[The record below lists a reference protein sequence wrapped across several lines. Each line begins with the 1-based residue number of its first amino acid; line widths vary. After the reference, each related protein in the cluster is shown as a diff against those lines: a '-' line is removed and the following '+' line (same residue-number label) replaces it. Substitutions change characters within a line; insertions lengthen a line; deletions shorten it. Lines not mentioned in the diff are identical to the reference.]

1 MAVIVSTKTCF
12 PEHYYPQNTL
22 LTAAQEEWKRK
33 RASILKPLE
42 QFYTNV
48 KVNGRY
54 LSWPLERYTEQTTFE
69 ERNNAYIETA
79 LELGER
85 TICALL
91 DQVQMSPQEIDQ
103 LTTISTTGIA
113 VPALDARLMNR
124 IPFSRGMKRLPLFGL
139 GCVGGASGIARTADY
154 LQGHPDEAVILFA
167 VELCSLTIQRDD
179 LSMANLVASGLFGD
193 GAAAVL
199 MVGDD
204 HPRAQ
209 QATLAPALSARGTP
223 VPRARG
229 GSADERVQRAK
240 PLPRVIDSQS
250 HFFPETEHIM
260 GWDVTNSGFKVL
272 LSADI
277 AQLAQSEVRPLMEA
291 FLGKHDL
298 TITDIDHWLVHPGG
312 PKVIQALED
321 GLGLPDEALMLSWES
336 LAEAGNIS
344 SASVLL
350 ILDMTMK
357 RLQPKPGERG
367 VLMAMGPAF
376 CAELVL
382 LQW

>member
-1 MAVIVSTKTCF
+1 MPVIVSATTGF
-12 PEHYYPQNTL
+12 PEHYYPQSTL
-22 LTAAQEEWKRK
+22 LSAAQEEWTRIRK
-33 RASILKPLE
+33 RDSLSKVLE

-48 KVNGRY
+48 KVDGRY
-54 LSWPLERYTEQTTFE
+54 LSWPLERYKNPSTFE

-85 TICALL
+85 TICTLL
-91 DQVQMSPQEIDQ
+91 DQMQMSPQEIDQ
-103 LTTISTTGIA
+103 LAVISTTGIA
-113 VPALDARLMNR
+113 VPSLDARLMNR

-139 GCVGGASGIARTADY
+139 GCVGGAAGIARTADY
-154 LQGHPDEAVILFA
+154 LRGHPEEAVIMFA
-167 VELCSLTIQRDD
+167 VELCSLTLQRDD

-199 MVGDD
+199 MVGDN

-209 QATLAPALSARGTP
+209 SG
-223 VPRARG
+223 
-229 GSADERVQRAK
+229 
-240 PLPRVIDSQS
+240 LPRVIDSQS
-250 HFFPETEHIM
+250 QFFPETEHIM
-260 GWDVTNSGFKVL
+260 GWDVTNSGFKVM

-277 AQLAQSEVRPLMEA
+277 ASLARSEVRPSMES
-291 FLGKHDL
+291 FLGRHGL
-298 TITDIDHWLVHPGG
+298 TVGDIDRWLVHPGG
-312 PKVIQALED
+312 PRVIQALAE
-321 GLGLPDEALMLSWES
+321 GLGLPDRALALSWET
-336 LAEAGNIS
+336 LAEVGNVS

-350 ILDMTMK
+350 ILDKTLK
-357 RLQPKPGERG
+357 RSQPKPGEWG

>member
-1 MAVIVSTKTCF
+1 MSVIVSATTGF
-12 PEHYYPQNTL
+12 PAHYYPQNTL
-22 LTAAQEEWKRK
+22 LTAAQEEWEPK

-54 LSWPLERYTEQTTFE
+54 LAWPLEHYKEPSTFE

-79 LELGER
+79 LELGEQ

-91 DQVQMSPQEIDQ
+91 DDVHMSPQEIDQ
-103 LTTISTTGIA
+103 LTAISTTGIA

-124 IPFSRGMKRLPLFGL
+124 IPFSQSMKRLPLFGL
-139 GCVGGASGIARTADY
+139 GCVGGAAGIARTADY

-209 QATLAPALSARGTP
+209 PGLA
-223 VPRARG
+223 
-229 GSADERVQRAK
+229 RV
-240 PLPRVIDSQS
+240 LDSQS
-250 HFFPETEHIM
+250 QFFPETEHIM

-277 AQLAQSEVRPLMEA
+277 AQLAQSEVRPIMEA
-291 FLGKHDL
+291 FLGKHNL
-298 TITDIDHWLVHPGG
+298 TIADIDHWLVHPGG
-312 PKVIQALED
+312 PKVIQALTY
-321 GLGLPDEALMLSWES
+321 GLGLPDEALTLSWES

-350 ILDMTMK
+350 ILDKTMK
-357 RLQPKPGERG
+357 RSQPKPGEYG

-382 LQW
+382 LKW

>member
-1 MAVIVSTKTCF
+1 MPVIVSTKTGF
-12 PEHYYPQNTL
+12 PEHYYPQDAL
-22 LTAAQEEWKRK
+22 LTAAQEEWKLIRP
-33 RASILKPLE
+33 SIVKPLE

-54 LSWPLERYTEQTTFE
+54 LAWPLERYKAPTTFE
-69 ERNNAYIETA
+69 ERNNAFIETA
-79 LELGER
+79 LELGEQ

-91 DQVQMSPQEIDQ
+91 DQVHMSPQDIHQ
-103 LTTISTTGIA
+103 LTTVSTTGIA
-113 VPALDARLMNR
+113 VPSLDARLMNC
-124 IPFSRGMKRLPLFGL
+124 IPFSQDMKRLPLFGL
-139 GCVGGASGIARTADY
+139 GCMGGAAGIARTADY
-154 LQGHPDEAVILFA
+154 LQGHPQEAVILFA

-179 LSMANLVASGLFGD
+179 LSLANLVASGLFGD
-193 GAAAVL
+193 GAVALL

-204 HPRAQ
+204 HPQAQ
-209 QATLAPALSARGTP
+209 GAP
-223 VPRARG
+223 
-229 GSADERVQRAK
+229 

-277 AQLAQSEVRPLMEA
+277 AGLAQSEIRPLLEA
-291 FLGKHDL
+291 FLGRHAL
-298 TITDIDHWLVHPGG
+298 TIADIDCWLVHPGG
-312 PKVIQALED
+312 PRVIEALED
-321 GLGLPDEALMLSWES
+321 GLGIPDESLRLSWEC
-336 LAEAGNIS
+336 LEEAGNIS

-350 ILDMTMK
+350 ILDKTM
-357 RLQPKPGERG
+357 RNVQPKKGEVG

-376 CAELVL
+376 SAELVL

>member
-1 MAVIVSTKTCF
+1 MTVIVSTKTGF
-12 PEHYYPQNTL
+12 PEYYYPQDML
-22 LTAAQEEWKRK
+22 LTAAQQECTRQK
-33 RASILKPLE
+33 RASLLKPVE

-48 KVNGRY
+48 KVQGRY
-54 LSWPLERYTEQTTFE
+54 LAWPLERYTEPTTFE

-79 LELGER
+79 LQLGEQ

-91 DQVQMSPQEIDQ
+91 DEVHMPPQDIDQ
-103 LTTISTTGIA
+103 LTVISTTGIA

-124 IPFSRGMKRLPLFGL
+124 IPLSRGMKRLPLFGL
-139 GCVGGASGIARTADY
+139 GCLGGAAGIARTADY
-154 LQGHPDEAVILFA
+154 LQGHPAEAVILFA

-179 LSMANLVASGLFGD
+179 LSLANLVASGLFGD

-209 QATLAPALSARGTP
+209 PGM
-223 VPRARG
+223 
-229 GSADERVQRAK
+229 
-240 PLPRVIDSQS
+240 PRVIDSQS
-250 HFFPETEHIM
+250 QFFPGTEHIM

-277 AQLAQSEVRPLMEA
+277 ASLARSEVRPSMEA
-291 FLGKHDL
+291 FLGRHDL
-298 TITDIDHWLVHPGG
+298 TIADIDHWLVHPGG
-312 PKVIQALED
+312 PRVIRALAD
-321 GLGLPDEALMLSWES
+321 GLGLPDEALELSWET

-344 SASVLL
+344 SASVLV
-350 ILDMTMK
+350 ILDKTMK
-357 RLQPKPGERG
+357 RLQPKPGEYG

>member
-1 MAVIVSTKTCF
+1 MPVIVSAKTGF
-12 PEHYYPQNTL
+12 PEHYYSQNTL
-22 LTAAQEEWKRK
+22 LSAAQQEWGAE

-48 KVNGRY
+48 KVKGRY
-54 LSWPLERYTEQTTFE
+54 LSWPLERYKKSTTFE

-79 LELGER
+79 LELGEQ

-91 DQVQMSPQEIDQ
+91 DQVQVSPQEIDQ

-113 VPALDARLMNR
+113 VPSLDARLMNR

-139 GCVGGASGIARTADY
+139 GCVGGAAGIARTADY

-179 LSMANLVASGLFGD
+179 LSLANLVASGLFGD

-209 QATLAPALSARGTP
+209 PG
-223 VPRARG
+223 
-229 GSADERVQRAK
+229 
-240 PLPRVIDSQS
+240 LPRVIDSQS
-250 HFFPETEHIM
+250 QFFPETEHIM

-277 AQLAQSEVRPLMEA
+277 AQLARSEVRPSMEA

-298 TITDIDHWLVHPGG
+298 TIADIDHWLVHPGG
-312 PKVIQALED
+312 PKVIQALEE
-321 GLGLPDEALMLSWES
+321 GLGLSDEALTLSWES
-336 LAEAGNIS
+336 LSEAGNIS

-350 ILDMTMK
+350 ILDKTMK
-357 RLQPKPGERG
+357 RLQPKPGEYG
-367 VLMAMGPAF
+367 VMMAMGPAF

>member
-1 MAVIVSTKTCF
+1 MPVIVSAKTGF
-12 PEHYYPQNTL
+12 PQHYYPQTML
-22 LTAAQEEWKRK
+22 LSAAQEEWQSK

-54 LSWPLERYTEQTTFE
+54 LSWPLERYKQPTTFE

-85 TICALL
+85 TICVLL
-91 DQVQMSPQEIDQ
+91 DQMQMDPHEIDQ
-103 LTTISTTGIA
+103 LTVISTTGIA
-113 VPALDARLMNR
+113 VPSLDARLMNR

-139 GCVGGASGIARTADY
+139 GCVGGAAGIARTADY
-154 LQGHPDEAVILFA
+154 LRGHPQEAVILFA
-167 VELCSLTIQRDD
+167 VELCSLTLQRDD
-179 LSMANLVASGLFGD
+179 LSIANLVASGLFGD

-209 QATLAPALSARGTP
+209 TG
-223 VPRARG
+223 
-229 GSADERVQRAK
+229 
-240 PLPRVIDSQS
+240 LPRVIDSQS
-250 HFFPETEHIM
+250 QFFPETEHIM
-260 GWDVTNSGFKVL
+260 GWGVTNSGFKVL

-277 AQLAQSEVRPLMEA
+277 ASLAQSEVRPLVES
-291 FLGKHDL
+291 FLGRHEL
-298 TITDIDHWLVHPGG
+298 TIDGIDHWLVHPGG
-312 PKVIQALED
+312 PRVIQALGD
-321 GLGLPDEALMLSWES
+321 GLGLPEEALALSWET
-336 LAEAGNIS
+336 LAEVGNVS

-350 ILDMTMK
+350 ILDKTLK
-357 RLQPKPGERG
+357 RVQPQAGEFG
-367 VLMAMGPAF
+367 LLMAMGPAF

>member
-1 MAVIVSTKTCF
+1 MSVIVSAITGF
-12 PEHYYPQNTL
+12 PEHYYPQHTL
-22 LTAAQEEWKRK
+22 LTAAQEEWKQK

-54 LSWPLERYTEQTTFE
+54 LAWPLERYKKPTTFE

-79 LELGER
+79 LELGEQ

-91 DQVQMSPQEIDQ
+91 DNVQMNPREIDQ

-124 IPFSRGMKRLPLFGL
+124 IPFSQGMKRLPLFGL
-139 GCVGGASGIARTADY
+139 GCLGGAAGIARTADY
-154 LQGHPDEAVILFA
+154 LQGHSKEAVILFA

-209 QATLAPALSARGTP
+209 HT
-223 VPRARG
+223 
-229 GSADERVQRAK
+229 K
-240 PLPRVIDSQS
+240 PMPRVIDSQS
-250 HFFPETEHIM
+250 HFFLQTEHIM

-277 AQLAQSEVRPLMEA
+277 AQLARSKVRPIVEA
-291 FLGKHDL
+291 FLCRHTL
-298 TITDIDHWLVHPGG
+298 AIADIDHWLVHPGG

-321 GLGLPDEALMLSWES
+321 GLGLPDAALTLSWET

-344 SASVLL
+344 SASVLV
-350 ILDMTMK
+350 ILDKFMK
-357 RLQPKPGERG
+357 RLQPKPGEYG

-376 CAELVL
+376 SAEMVL

>member
-1 MAVIVSTKTCF
+1 MSIIVSTTTGF
-12 PEHYYPQNTL
+12 PEHYYPQKVL
-22 LTAAQEEWKRK
+22 LTAAQQEWKKK
-33 RASILKPLE
+33 RTAILKPLE

-54 LSWPLERYTEQTTFE
+54 LAWPLERYKKPTTFE

-79 LELGER
+79 LELGEQ

-91 DQVQMSPQEIDQ
+91 DRAQMSPQEIDQ
-103 LTTISTTGIA
+103 LTAISTTGIA
-113 VPALDARLMNR
+113 VPSLDARLMNR

-139 GCVGGASGIARTADY
+139 GCLGGAAGIARTADY

-199 MVGDD
+199 MVGDE

-209 QATLAPALSARGTP
+209 RAQAT
-223 VPRARG
+223 
-229 GSADERVQRAK
+229 
-240 PLPRVIDSQS
+240 PRVVDAQS

-260 GWDVTNSGFKVL
+260 GWDMTNSGFKVL

-277 AQLAQSEVRPLMEA
+277 AGLAQSEVRPIMEA
-291 FLGKHDL
+291 FLGKHEL
-298 TITDIDHWLVHPGG
+298 TIADIDHWLVHPGG
-312 PKVIQALED
+312 PKVIEALED
-321 GLGLPDEALMLSWES
+321 GLGLPDKALTLSWET
-336 LAEAGNIS
+336 LEEVGNIS
-344 SASVLL
+344 SASVLI
-350 ILDMTMK
+350 ILDKFLK
-357 RLQPKPGERG
+357 RTQPKPDQYG

-376 CAELVL
+376 SAELVL

>member
-1 MAVIVSTKTCF
+1 MSVIVSTKTGF
-12 PEHYYPQNTL
+12 PEYYYPQNTL
-22 LTAAQEEWKRK
+22 LNAAQQEWTSK

-48 KVNGRY
+48 KVKGRY
-54 LSWPLERYTEQTTFE
+54 LAWPLERYTVPTTFE
-69 ERNNAYIETA
+69 ERNDAYIETA
-79 LELGER
+79 LKLGEQ

-103 LTTISTTGIA
+103 LTAISTTGIA
-113 VPALDARLMNR
+113 VPSLDARLMNR

-139 GCVGGASGIARTADY
+139 GCVGGAAGIARTADY

-199 MVGDD
+199 MVGDG
-204 HPRAQ
+204 HPRAKQ
-209 QATLAPALSARGTP
+209 
-223 VPRARG
+223 
-229 GSADERVQRAK
+229 VQ
-240 PLPRVIDSQS
+240 PGLPRVLDSQS
-250 HFFPETEHIM
+250 QFFPETEHIM

-277 AQLAQSEVRPLMEA
+277 ASLARSEVRPSMEA
-291 FLGKHDL
+291 FLGRHDL
-298 TITDIDHWLVHPGG
+298 TIADIDHWLVHPGG
-312 PKVIQALED
+312 PRVIRALAD
-321 GLGLPDEALMLSWES
+321 GLGLPDEALELSWET

-344 SASVLL
+344 SASVLV
-350 ILDMTMK
+350 ILDKTMK
-357 RLQPKPGERG
+357 RLQPKPGEYG

>member
-1 MAVIVSTKTCF
+1 MSVIVSTKTCF
-12 PEHYYPQNTL
+12 PEYYYPQRML
-22 LTAAQEEWKRK
+22 LTAAQEEWTRERK
-33 RASILKPLE
+33 RASIAKSLE

-48 KVNGRY
+48 KVQGRY
-54 LSWPLERYTEQTTFE
+54 LAWPLERYREPTTFE
-69 ERNNAYIETA
+69 ERNDAYIETA
-79 LELGER
+79 LALGEQ

-103 LTTISTTGIA
+103 LTTVSTTGIA

-124 IPFSRGMKRLPLFGL
+124 IPFSRHMKRLPLFGL
-139 GCVGGASGIARTADY
+139 GCMGGAAGIARTADY
-154 LQGHPDEAVILFA
+154 LQGHPADAVILFA

-179 LSMANLVASGLFGD
+179 LSLANMVASGLFGD

-209 QATLAPALSARGTP
+209 
-223 VPRARG
+223 
-229 GSADERVQRAK
+229 RAK
-240 PLPRVIDSQS
+240 PLPRVIDSHSQ
-250 HFFPETEHIM
+250 FFPDTEHIM
-260 GWDVTNSGFKVL
+260 GWDVTNSGFKVK

-277 AQLAQSEVRPLMEA
+277 AGLARSAVRPGMEA
-291 FLGKHDL
+291 FLGKHGL
-298 TITDIDHWLVHPGG
+298 TISRIDHWLVHPGG
-312 PKVIQALED
+312 PKVIQALTD
-321 GLGLPDEALMLSWES
+321 GLDLPDKALTLSWES

-344 SASVLL
+344 SASVLV
-350 ILDMTMK
+350 ILDKAMK
-357 RLQPKPGERG
+357 RLPHGKPGEYG

-376 CAELVL
+376 SAELVL

>member
-1 MAVIVSTKTCF
+1 MPVIVSTTTGF

-22 LTAAQEEWKRK
+22 LNEAQQEWRKKRP
-33 RASILKPLE
+33 SIVKPLE

-54 LSWPLERYTEQTTFE
+54 LAWPLERYKEPATFE

-79 LELGER
+79 LALGEQ

-91 DQVQMSPQEIDQ
+91 DQVHMDPQEIHQ
-103 LTTISTTGIA
+103 LTTVSTTGIS

-139 GCVGGASGIARTADY
+139 GCMAGAAGIARTADY
-154 LQGHPDEAVILFA
+154 LQGHPDEAVILYA

-179 LSMANLVASGLFGD
+179 LSLANIVASGLFGD
-193 GAAAVL
+193 GGAAVL

-204 HPRAQ
+204 HPLAQ
-209 QATLAPALSARGTP
+209 PG
-223 VPRARG
+223 
-229 GSADERVQRAK
+229 
-240 PLPRVIDSQS
+240 LPRVIDSQS
-250 HFFPETEHIM
+250 QFFPATEHIM
-260 GWDVTNSGFKVL
+260 GWNVTDSGFKVM

-277 AQLAQSEVRPLMEA
+277 ASLAQSEVRPGMEA
-291 FLGKHDL
+291 FLGRHGL
-298 TITDIDHWLVHPGG
+298 TIAGIDHWLVHPGG
-312 PKVIQALED
+312 PKVIEALQG
-321 GLGLPDEALMLSWES
+321 GLGLPDGALALSWET
-336 LAEAGNIS
+336 LAEVGNIS

-350 ILDMTMK
+350 ILDKTLK
-357 RLQPKPGERG
+357 RLQPKPGAYG

-376 CAELVL
+376 SAELVL

>member
-1 MAVIVSTKTCF
+1 MPVIVSTTTGF
-12 PEHYYPQNTL
+12 PEHYYPQSTL
-22 LTAAQEEWKRK
+22 LTAAQEEWTRK
-33 RASILKPLE
+33 HASILKPLE

-54 LSWPLERYTEQTTFE
+54 LAWPLERYKKPTTFE

-79 LELGER
+79 LELGEQ

-91 DQVQMSPQEIDQ
+91 DQVQISPQEIDQ
-103 LTTISTTGIA
+103 LTAISTTGIA
-113 VPALDARLMNR
+113 VPSLDARLMNR
-124 IPFSRGMKRLPLFGL
+124 IPFSRDMKRLPLFGL
-139 GCVGGASGIARTADY
+139 GCLGGAAGIARTADY

-193 GAAAVL
+193 GAATLL

-204 HPRAQ
+204 HPRAE
-209 QATLAPALSARGTP
+209 PGM
-223 VPRARG
+223 
-229 GSADERVQRAK
+229 
-240 PLPRVIDSQS
+240 PRVIDSQS
-250 HFFPETEHIM
+250 HFFPKTEHIM

-277 AQLAQSEVRPLMEA
+277 AGLAQFKVRPIMEA
-291 FLGKHDL
+291 FLCKHNL
-298 TITDIDHWLVHPGG
+298 TIADIDHWLVHPGG
-312 PKVIQALED
+312 PKVIEALED
-321 GLGLPDEALMLSWES
+321 GLGLPDEALTLSWET
-336 LAEAGNIS
+336 LAEVGNIS
-344 SASVLL
+344 SASVLV
-350 ILDMTMK
+350 ILDKFMK
-357 RLQPKPGERG
+357 RVQPKPGVFG

-376 CAELVL
+376 SAELVL

>member
-1 MAVIVSTKTCF
+1 MPVIVSAKTGF
-12 PEHYYPQNTL
+12 PEHYYPQKTL
-22 LTAAQEEWKRK
+22 LTAAQEEWKLI
-33 RASILKPLE
+33 RASIVKPLE

-54 LSWPLERYTEQTTFE
+54 LAWPLERYKKTTTFE

-79 LELGER
+79 LGLGEQ

-91 DQVQMSPQEIDQ
+91 DHAQMSPQEIDQ
-103 LTTISTTGIA
+103 LTVVSTTGIA
-113 VPALDARLMNR
+113 VPSLDARLMNC

-139 GCVGGASGIARTADY
+139 GCAGGAAGIARAADY
-154 LQGHPDEAVILFA
+154 LRGHPEEAVILFA

-179 LSMANLVASGLFGD
+179 LSMANLIASGLFGD

-209 QATLAPALSARGTP
+209 PG
-223 VPRARG
+223 
-229 GSADERVQRAK
+229 
-240 PLPRVIDSQS
+240 LPRVIDSQS

-277 AQLAQSEVRPLMEA
+277 AQLAQSEVRPIMEA
-291 FLGKHDL
+291 FLGRHNL
-298 TITDIDHWLVHPGG
+298 TIADIDHWLVHPGG
-312 PKVIQALED
+312 PRVIQALAD
-321 GLGLPDEALMLSWES
+321 GLGLPDEALSLSWET

-350 ILDMTMK
+350 ILDKTM
-357 RLQPKPGERG
+357 RRSQPKPGERA

>member
-1 MAVIVSTKTCF
+1 MSVIVSAKTGF
-12 PEHYYPQNTL
+12 PEYYYPQETL
-22 LTAAQEEWKRK
+22 LTAAQEEWKKQRP
-33 RASILKPLE
+33 SIVKPLE

-48 KVNGRY
+48 KVKGRY
-54 LSWPLERYTEQTTFE
+54 LAWPLERYKEPTTFE
-69 ERNNAYIETA
+69 ERNAAYIEAA
-79 LELGER
+79 LELGEQ

-91 DQVQMSPQEIDQ
+91 DEVQMSPQEIDQ
-103 LTTISTTGIA
+103 LTIVSTTGIA

-124 IPFSRGMKRLPLFGL
+124 VPFSRAMKRLPLFGL
-139 GCVGGASGIARTADY
+139 GCMGGAAGIARTADY
-154 LQGHPDEAVILFA
+154 LQGHPQEAVILFA

-179 LSMANLVASGLFGD
+179 LSMANLIASGLFGD

-204 HPRAQ
+204 HP
-209 QATLAPALSARGTP
+209 LAKEG
-223 VPRARG
+223 
-229 GSADERVQRAK
+229 
-240 PLPRVIDSQS
+240 LPRVIDSQS

-277 AQLAQSEVRPLMEA
+277 AGLAQSEVRPIMEA
-291 FLGKHDL
+291 FLGKHEL
-298 TITDIDHWLVHPGG
+298 TIADIDRWLVHPGG
-312 PKVIQALED
+312 PKVIQALQD
-321 GLGLPDEALMLSWES
+321 GLGLPDEALSLSWEC

-350 ILDMTMK
+350 ILDKMMK
-357 RLQPKPGERG
+357 DRQLKTGEAG

-376 CAELVL
+376 SAELVL